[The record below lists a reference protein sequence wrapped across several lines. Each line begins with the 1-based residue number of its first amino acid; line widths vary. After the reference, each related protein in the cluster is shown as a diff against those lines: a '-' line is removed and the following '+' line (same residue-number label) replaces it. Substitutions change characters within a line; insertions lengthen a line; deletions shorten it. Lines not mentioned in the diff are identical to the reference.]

1 MDTYSLIQCTCMYT
15 CLGLNVGHYTMVCI
29 PSFILSNNV
38 GISYTSYIDAVY
50 KILAY
55 YQVELSYIYGK
66 DIDQTDLHRSEPSSL
81 ASICDEQP
89 H

>member
-1 MDTYSLIQCTCMYT
+1 MSYYYCYT
-15 CLGLNVGHYTMVCI
+15 PASCI
-29 PSFILSNNV
+29 LYGISSFILSNSV
-38 GISYTSYIDAVY
+38 GISCTSCIDTIY
-50 KILAY
+50 KIIAY
-55 YQVELSYIYGK
+55 YQVELSYTCSK

>member
-1 MDTYSLIQCTCMYT
+1 MYT
-15 CLGLNVGHYTMVCI
+15 
-29 PSFILSNNV
+29 
-38 GISYTSYIDAVY
+38 VY

-55 YQVELSYIYGK
+55 YQVELPYVYNK